1 MEEAI
6 NGVILVFYKFVDF
19 LFYGANIRT
28 GLSLGFVLMAASI
41 TGTIIGTLSPRVV
54 GQKADTVLTKRGEKD
69 D

>member
-6 NGVILVFYKFVDF
+6 SGVILTFYKFVDF
-19 LFYGANIRT
+19 LFYKADIRN
-28 GLSLGFVLMAASI
+28 GLSLGFILMAASI
-41 TGTIIGTLSPRVV
+41 TATIIGTLSPRAV